1 LNARRK
7 GSDEA
12 VPPDFFLAGYP
23 DEIHVAAD
31 RLRGVVKAAVPDAV
45 ERVRPGWKIIGY
57 DLPIGRRTVYFA
69 WVMPETVHV
78 HLGFPKGVFLAD
90 PDRRLEGAH
99 LRLRTTRFVTFEP
112 RDAIPRQAL
121 IRLTKEAARVAAMPR
136 AERLALVLDRDWPP
150 DSVVQVS
157 GGGVSEVSSRSR
169 RP

>member
-1 LNARRK
+1 MSARRK
-7 GSDEA
+7 AADEGI
-12 VPPDFFLAGYP
+12 PPDFFLAGYP

-31 RLRGVVKAAVPDAV
+31 KLRAIVIAAVPDAV

-78 HLGFPKGVFLAD
+78 HLGFPKGVFLSD

-112 RDAIPRQAL
+112 GDAIPKQAL
-121 IRLTKEAARVAAMPR
+121 IRLTKEAARVAAMSR
-136 AERLALVLDRDWPP
+136 EERLGLVLDRDWAP
-150 DSVVQVS
+150 DPAV
-157 GGGVSEVSSRSR
+157 
-169 RP
+169 